1 MHVVH
6 HVMPVV
12 PVVPVVPAEAARTW
26 KRYMADALG
35 TYESQAKTANLQ
47 DVEVLKEFAL
57 LSVKP
62 ACTYFE
68 RVVLG
73 DCADQI
79 ARLAAARIFDP
90 LHVLATGVSM
100 TDVETLA
107 QVYRFFKLEEFSE
120 LPAAMV
126 AEIPAYLA
134 SVKEIRP
141 LSQRLDTDGKDT
153 FDMQDFWRA
162 KEGALPAW
170 AKVLG
175 AVLCHVPNSA
185 PPERAFSILNN
196 SIGDDQYAAL
206 ADYKKA
212 LIQVQYNSRR
222 RGN

>member
-1 MHVVH
+1 METVEDGAPKFGKAKLLTRELPESMTADEFQVILGKE
-6 HVMPVV
+6 MTLARCAKSRKTPVFV
-12 PVVPVVPAEAARTW
+12 KKNAPGLSSKPAE
-26 KRYMADALG
+26 
-35 TYESQAKTANLQ
+35 
-47 DVEVLKEFAL
+47 KEFKR
-57 LSVKP
+57 VKAPGTRADDVGP
-62 ACTYFE
+62 A
-68 RVVLG
+68 
-73 DCADQI
+73 
-79 ARLAAARIFDP
+79 
-90 LHVLATGVSM
+90 
-100 TDVETLA
+100 
-107 QVYRFFKLEEFSE
+107 
-120 LPAAMV
+120 
-126 AEIPAYLA
+126 
-134 SVKEIRP
+134 IRP
-141 LSQRLDTDGKDT
+141 LSQRLDTDGKGT